1 MNPAFP
7 ASPTGGQPVCQA
19 DASVRRFDKVH
30 LDRTVTVGISA
41 HGNASITL
49 IALRALFNAAD
60 GDFELLLVD
69 DCSPDHGQLRDLF
82 LQTCSERSNTRVFSF
97 TKNLE
102 YSGSLNCILS
112 HASGERVLFLSNDIF
127 VTPGY
132 LRELLAVQQHD
143 PSHGIVRGCSNFV
156 DTNLPLHNVAAP
168 NITNS
173 EDLFQFGQD
182 IEQRHCGETVYDPF
196 LTGDAF
202 VVSRRVIDKIGT
214 FDPLFYGYFADH
226 DYGIRARCAGFQLVL
241 ARGAFA
247 YHLQGGNITSLPPAQ
262 AEAKTKLRWNRVM
275 ENWARFKMK
284 YHMPVE
290 QPLHA
295 ETLDEMPWDTL
306 NNQPFGPQ
314 HHVPPVDY
322 GTYLLPRP

>member
-19 DASVRRFDKVH
+19 DASVQRFEKVH
-30 LDRTVTVGISA
+30 LDKTVTVGMSA
-41 HGNASITL
+41 YGNASIAL
-49 IALRALFNAAD
+49 IALRALFNAAH

-69 DCSPDHGQLRDLF
+69 DCSPDQGQVRDLF
-82 LQTCSERSNTRVFSF
+82 LQTRAEHPNTRVFSF
-97 TKNLE
+97 KKNLE

-112 HASGERVLFLSNDIF
+112 HATGKHVLFLSNDIF

-132 LRELLAVQQHD
+132 LREMLAVQQGD
-143 PSHGIVRGCSNFV
+143 PRHGIVRGCSNFV
-156 DTNLPLHNVAAP
+156 DTNLPLHTVAAP
-168 NITNS
+168 NISNS
-173 EDLFQFGQD
+173 EDLFQVGHD
-182 IEQRHCGETVYDPF
+182 IEQRHRGETVYDPL

-202 VVSRRVIDKIGT
+202 MVSRGVIDKIGT

-226 DYGIRARCAGFQLVL
+226 DYGIRAQCAGFKLVL

-247 YHLQGGNITSLPPAQ
+247 YHLQGGNINTLPPAE

-284 YHMPVE
+284 YRMPVE
-290 QPLHA
+290 QPLHG
-295 ETLDEMPWDTL
+295 ETLDQLPWDTL
-306 NNQPFGPQ
+306 NSQPFGPE
-314 HHVPPVDY
+314 HYVAPADYSHSLVP
-322 GTYLLPRP
+322 LR